1 MKLNQLLK
9 SLILPVVTAIFF
21 GFMGLFS
28 IISFPSPAFAHS
40 VETNYQLR
48 ANALEIHLT
57 FSTGEAFENAAVVVR
72 PPSELGLEPIKGHT
86 NAQGIFIFQPDYS
99 IPGNWSVEIGEGS
112 HWDFLNIPVTNQSI
126 EFEAISQNHLDRPH
140 HHYLADALL
149 GAEVALCFG
158 IFGQF
163 IKTKFKL

>member
-9 SLILPVVTAIFF
+9 SLILPGIIIIFF
-21 GFMGLFS
+21 GFISLFS
-28 IISFPSPAFAHS
+28 ITSFPSPALAHS

-48 ANALEIHLT
+48 ANELEITLT

-72 PPSELGLEPIKGHT
+72 PPSELGLEPIQGHT
-86 NAQGIFIFQPDYS
+86 NEQGVFIFKPDYS

-112 HWDFLNIPVTNQSI
+112 HWDFLNIPVNSQSI

-163 IKTKFKL
+163 IKTKLKP

>member
-1 MKLNQLLK
+1 M
-9 SLILPVVTAIFF
+9 S
-21 GFMGLFS
+21 LFS

-48 ANALEIHLT
+48 ANELEIKLT

-72 PPSELGLEPIKGHT
+72 PPSELGLEPIKGQT
-86 NAQGIFIFQPDYS
+86 NEQGIFIFQPDYS

-112 HWDFLNIPVTNQSI
+112 HWDFLNIPVSNQSI
-126 EFEAISQNHLDRPH
+126 NFEAISQNHLDRPH
-140 HHYLADALL
+140 HHYFADAIL
-149 GAEVALCFG
+149 GVEVALCFG

-163 IKTKFKL
+163 IKAKLKP